1 MELPLVQAQPAP
13 ILGIDLGTTFS
24 LVAVFE
30 NGRPRVL
37 PGANGD
43 PLLPSVVSFP
53 AGAPPLVGREALART
68 SLDPARTV
76 HSVKRLVGR
85 SAADLGPDLASLP
98 YRVVDAPGRAL
109 AMVDLGDRLAS
120 PQEISGLV
128 LKACRQRAA
137 RALGVPEE
145 RLTRAVVTVP
155 AYFDDAQRQAT
166 REAARLAGLEV
177 VRMVNE
183 PTAAALAYGLD
194 RQGASRVAVY
204 DLGGGTF
211 DLSVLELQDGVY
223 RVLSTCGDTRLGGD
237 DFDRAIVERMAGEI
251 RAKTGRDVLEDAGA
265 RAALRMIAE
274 AVKRR
279 LSGAEEAEFVYHDP
293 AAGIAWRRSIG
304 VIEFQNW
311 IAPLVQRTLDLG
323 ARALADA
330 GLKPEDLDEVVL
342 VGGSSRVPLVKAAVR
357 GWFGRAPHDRLDPDQ
372 VVALGAAVQAGVLGG
387 QLQGTLLLDVTPL
400 SLGIETAEGGVARL
414 IPRNSAIPAVA
425 QEGFT
430 TFVDGQTAV
439 KFTVVQGE
447 REMGRDNRA
456 LGEFTLRG
464 IPPLPAGMPR
474 IQVKFTL
481 DADGVLRVSAREE
494 KSGAATQILVQPKHG
509 LTDEEVERM
518 LRDAWTH
525 GETDLR
531 ARRLADVRAKLEIV
545 ARAVEKN
552 LGVARKALER
562 RALIRLEEAWED
574 AADALAEEPAE
585 TGDPDRLKGILDE
598 LEEASHPLAE
608 ELMNRVAAAAVRGK
622 RVEELS

>member
-1 MELPLVQAQPAP
+1 MELPLLTTIEAP

-30 NGRPRVL
+30 GGRPRVL
-37 PGANGD
+37 AGENGD

-53 AGAPPLVGREALART
+53 AGSVPLVGRAALART
-68 SLDPARTV
+68 SLDPQRTV

-85 SAADLGPDLASLP
+85 SAEDLGPDRAALP
-98 YRVVDAPGRAL
+98 YRVVNAPGRAM
-109 AMVDLGDRLAS
+109 AMVDLGERLVS

-137 RALGVPEE
+137 QALQMPEE
-145 RLTRAVVTVP
+145 LIRRAVITVP

-204 DLGGGTF
+204 DFGGGTF
-211 DLSVLELQDGVY
+211 DLSVLELEDGVY
-223 RVLSTCGDTRLGGD
+223 RVLATCGDTRLGGD
-237 DFDRAIVERMAGEI
+237 DFDREIVRHMADEI
-251 RAKTGRDVLEDAGA
+251 RAKTGREILEDSGA

-279 LSGAEEAEFVYHDP
+279 LSSAEEAEFVYHDP
-293 AAGIAWRRSIG
+293 AAGIAWRRMIG

-330 GLKPEDLDEVVL
+330 GLKPADLDEIVL
-342 VGGSSRVPLVKAAVR
+342 VGGSTRVPLVKAAVR
-357 GWFGRAPHDRLDPDQ
+357 AWFGRAPHDRLDPDQ
-372 VVALGAAVQAGVLGG
+372 VIALGAAVQAGVLGG

-414 IPRNSAIPAVA
+414 IPRNTAIPAVA

-464 IPPLPAGMPR
+464 IPPLPAGLPR

-494 KSGAATQILVQPKHG
+494 RSGVETQILVQPKHG
-509 LTDEEVERM
+509 LTDEEVDRM

-552 LGVARKALER
+552 LAVARKSMER
-562 RALIRLEEAWED
+562 RSLIRLEQAWED
-574 AADALAEEPAE
+574 AEDALAVEDRAA
-585 TGDPDRLKGILDE
+585 GDPDRMKGILDE
-598 LEEASHPLAE
+598 LEAASYPLAE
-608 ELMNRVAAAAVRGK
+608 ELMSRVADATVRGK
-622 RVEELS
+622 RVEDLS